1 MRETIRYG
9 FTLAVICVVAS
20 GLLACVNSLTR
31 PKIIAQARAEE
42 DSALRE
48 VMPQGENFEPVKKGD
63 DIIYYKVSNA
73 DGKFIGVAFKASGK
87 GYSGAIETMV
97 GMDKEGTIRTIKILH
112 QNETPGLGNRIMELS
127 FLSQFANKGISDLTR
142 VEAITG
148 ATISSKAV
156 IDSVQEKA
164 KEIQELI
171 NSHSDLCPPVP

>member
-1 MRETIRYG
+1 MKELFRYG
-9 FTLAVICVVAS
+9 FILALICAVAS
-20 GLLACVNSLTR
+20 GLLSAVNSCTR
-31 PKIIAQARAEE
+31 PKIIAQAKAEE
-42 DSALRE
+42 ATSLE
-48 VMPQGENFEPVKKGD
+48 EIMPGAVSFEPIKKGE

-97 GMDKEGTIRTIKILH
+97 GMDKEGTIKTIKILY
-112 QNETPGLGNRIMELS
+112 QNETPGLGNRIMELP
-127 FLSQFANKGISDLTR
+127 FLSQFAHKGISDLTR

-156 IDSVQEKA
+156 IDSVQKKA

-171 NSHSDLCPPVP
+171 KDEK